1 MFSFASFSQ
10 AIPQI
15 RRLLQGLPAG
25 PETTAA
31 FAISSVYSQLCA
43 AQTSGSSVTAG
54 SFESALSTDD
64 LQYDRLRKLYR
75 RSERRGRPLTYSGEL
90 RHGAV

>member
-15 RRLLQGLPAG
+15 RRFLSLPAG
-25 PETTAA
+25 PDATAG
-31 FAISSVYSQLCA
+31 FAISSVYSQA
-43 AQTSGSSVTAG
+43 YVAQTSGSSVLAG

-64 LQYDRLRKLYR
+64 LQYDRLKKLYR

-90 RHGAV
+90 RHGAL